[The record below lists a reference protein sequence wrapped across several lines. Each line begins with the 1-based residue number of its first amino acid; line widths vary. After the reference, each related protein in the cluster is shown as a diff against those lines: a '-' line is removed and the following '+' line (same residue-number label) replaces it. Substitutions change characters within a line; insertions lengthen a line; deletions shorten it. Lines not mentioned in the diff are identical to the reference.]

1 MDRLPQDPIMLMS
14 FINLKLRD
22 FYPSLEALC
31 EDLDINRQELVE
43 KMLKAGCEYSETNK
57 RFW

>member
-43 KMLKAGCEYSETNK
+43 KMLKAGFEYSETNK

>member
-31 EDLDINRQELVE
+31 EDMNINRQELIE
-43 KMLKAGCEYSETNK
+43 KMLKAGFEYSETNK

>member
-31 EDLDINRQELVE
+31 EDMDINRQELVE
-43 KMLKAGCEYSETNK
+43 KMLKAGFEYSETNK

>member
-31 EDLDINRQELVE
+31 EDLDINRQELIE
-43 KMLKAGCEYSETNK
+43 KMLKAGFEYSETNK

>member
-43 KMLKAGCEYSETNK
+43 KMLKAGFEYSVTNK